1 MTNTL
6 QGKTILITGAA
17 QRIGRSLA
25 LAVARAGGDVII
37 HYGRSQLQAE
47 SLQQEIMALGR
58 WAHLLQADLEDPAA
72 VVRLFQEARA
82 LGPVYGLVNN
92 ASVYE
97 AFDWQTTRLEDWN
110 RHLMVNLTAPFLLCQ
125 AFGRALAPGEP
136 GRIVNLLDWQAFR
149 PGPRY
154 LPYQISKAA
163 LAALTQSLA
172 VALAPLITV
181 NGIAL
186 GAILPP
192 SDGSDATNILQG
204 VPARRWANLEEVDET
219 LLFLL
224 SGPAYITGEVIHL
237 DGGRHLV

>member
-1 MTNTL
+1 MTYTL
-6 QGKTILITGAA
+6 VGKTILITGAA

-25 LAVARAGGDVII
+25 LTAARAGADVVV
-37 HYGRSQLQAE
+37 HYGRSQMQAE
-47 SLQQEIMALGR
+47 SLQQEITALGR
-58 WAHLLQADLEDPAA
+58 RAHLLQADLADPAA

-125 AFGRALAPGEP
+125 AFGRALAPGEM

-149 PGPRY
+149 PGPHY
-154 LPYQISKAA
+154 LPYVISKSA

-172 VALAPLITV
+172 VALAPSVTV

-204 VPARRWANLEEVDET
+204 VPAQRWANLDEVDEA